1 MQRLKLHQIK
11 EAQKSLRHL
20 NAFINFA
27 NQDGGSAVQPQK
39 SRGSLY
45 GIQIAVKDN
54 ICTNDLPTTCASQ
67 SLKGYTSPF
76 DATAVRLLRAAGA
89 SITGKTNLD
98 EFGMGSHSLH
108 SSYGPV
114 RSNYGSR
121 SAGGSSGGSAVAVA
135 SGQCH
140 VALGTDTGGSVRL
153 PAAYTGT
160 YGFKPSYGRISRWGV
175 VAYANSLD
183 TVGVLADDIPS
194 LRSVYQTLDAY
205 DEQDPTSMS
214 RSVRSRSFDLLSNR
228 KPRHG
233 LRFGVPEQYRV
244 EELSPIVRQ
253 AWSKTLDYLKR
264 LGHSVHTVSLPR
276 TQEALSAYYVLA
288 PAEAS
293 SNLAKY
299 DGVRYG
305 THADPESAK
314 LKQLYAATR
323 QQGFGEEVRRRIL
336 LGAHSLSA
344 NAIDN
349 YFIKAQKIRR
359 LVQEDFDAVFDLP
372 NALSSESEETHV
384 AQDDGKVDALICPT
398 STDLPPLLED
408 AKKQTPLEAYAGD
421 VLTVPASLAGL
432 PALNI
437 PVGID
442 EFVEDESYV
451 GPSSVGMQV
460 IVQYGDDD
468 AALAI
473 GKMMQPLRHLSVEQA
488 HAAFVQSLVQP
499 WIEQERGNGAQLAV

>member
-1 MQRLKLHQIK
+1 MQRVRLNQIK

-20 NAFINFA
+20 NAFVELA
-27 NQDGGSAVQPQK
+27 KQDNDYSMRQQA
-39 SRGSLY
+39 SRGSLD

-54 ICTNDLPTTCASQ
+54 ICTSDLPTTCASE
-67 SLKGYTSPF
+67 SLKGYISPF

-89 SITGKTNLD
+89 SIAGKTNLD

-108 SSYGPV
+108 SSSGPV
-114 RSNYGSR
+114 KSNYGSR

-153 PAAYTGT
+153 PAAYTGV

-183 TVGVLADDIPS
+183 TVGVLADDIPD
-194 LRSVYQTLDAY
+194 LRSVYQTLDTH
-205 DEQDPTSMS
+205 DEWDPTSMS
-214 RSVRSRSFDLLSNR
+214 PPVRSRLLDLLRAR

-253 AWSKTLDYLKR
+253 AWTKTLDYLKR
-264 LGHSVHTVSLPR
+264 LGHTVHTVSLPR
-276 TQEALSAYYVLA
+276 TQKALSAYYVLA

-305 THADPESAK
+305 TQADPELGKSN
-314 LKQLYAATR
+314 QLYATTR

-336 LGAHSLSA
+336 LGAYSLSA

-359 LVQEDFDAVFDLP
+359 VVQKDFDAVFDLP
-372 NALSSESEETHV
+372 NALSSVSVEPQA
-384 AQDDGKVDALICPT
+384 AQDGGKVDALVCPT
-398 STDLPPLLED
+398 STDLPPQLED
-408 AKKQTPLEAYAGD
+408 VKKQTPLEAYAGD

-442 EFVEDESYV
+442 EFLEDECYG
-451 GPSSVGMQV
+451 GPCSVGMQ
-460 IVQYGDDD
+460 IIMQYGDDD

-499 WIEQERGNGAQLAV
+499 WIQQE